1 MISSQTLLA
10 WVDAIGWTLLHFL
23 WQGALLGALY
33 AALRPLCRD
42 VESRY
47 RLGMALLVVMLICP
61 IATLAYLSPGP
72 AVTAALAVA
81 ATALP
86 DVSVV
91 PDGAAAALSTARLET
106 VLPWLV
112 AAWFLGASFI
122 AVRAFAHWRR
132 LSWLVRNASI
142 PLADCSDMLAKLCR
156 RFGISR
162 RVRLLGSMAV
172 DTPMLIGW
180 LRPVILLPIS
190 MLSGFTPSQI
200 ELIIAHELGH
210 VRRWD
215 YLANLMQVVIETV
228 LFYHPVVHWISRDVR
243 DARESCCD
251 DLVLTVADGSPVV
264 YASALAEL
272 EQLRHDGSLAAP
284 ALAASGGVLLERIR
298 RIVGAQSVLYDPLPR
313 SGGWPVFLL
322 VAVGM
327 LAALRLH
334 VPANVTGTLTPAQ
347 AVAVLSGNP
356 RLVEP
361 APVAAAAPSPT
372 LAPPLVVAAPTA
384 APGTNERTAAPLA
397 DATPIIP
404 LARPRIVVAAAAP
417 LPLRAGDIR
426 ERISV
431 LPGLPAPAV
440 ETPDVRSIAPV
451 APAALVRVQPD
462 YPIHEKI
469 RGVTGKVDLQFG
481 IDSAGGVV
489 DVRVLRSSP
498 ENVFD
503 RVAIN
508 ALKQWRFVAGDTA
521 GQVYTQSFAFALGGT
536 PVKAES
542 PCREVIGSHIC
553 RHLAAGE
560 EALPPP

>member
-1 MISSQTLLA
+1 MISSPTLLA
-10 WVDAIGWTLLHFL
+10 WVDAIGWALLHFF
-23 WQGALLGALY
+23 WHGAVLGALY

-42 VESRY
+42 VASRY
-47 RLGMALLVVMLICP
+47 RLGMVLLVTMLLCP
-61 IATLAYLSPGP
+61 VVTLGYLAPGP
-72 AVTAALAVA
+72 VTATAVA
-81 ATALP
+81 AVTALP
-86 DVSVV
+86 DVAVAA
-91 PDGAAAALSTARLET
+91 DGATSALTTARFEAL
-106 VLPWLV
+106 LPWLV
-112 AAWFLGASFI
+112 AAWFLGASII
-122 AVRAFAHWRR
+122 ALRAFTHWRR

-142 PLADCSDMLAKLCR
+142 PLADCSDTLVRLCR
-156 RFGISR
+156 RYGIAR

-215 YLANLMQVVIETV
+215 YLANLLQVVIETV

-251 DLVLTVADGSPVV
+251 DLVLTLADGSPVV

-272 EQLRHDGSLAAP
+272 EQLRHDGGVAAP

-313 SGGWPVFLL
+313 SGGWPVVLL
-322 VAVGM
+322 AAVGM
-327 LAALRLH
+327 LALLRLH
-334 VPANVTGTLTPAQ
+334 APANLTVTPAQ

-361 APVAAAAPSPT
+361 APAVAPAT
-372 LAPPLVVAAPTA
+372 LAPTLVVAAPKTA
-384 APGTNERTAAPLA
+384 LDIEPNAVAQPQPSEAS
-397 DATPIIP
+397 PIIP
-404 LARPRIVVAAAAP
+404 VARPRIVVASAAP

-426 ERISV
+426 ERIAAV
-431 LPGLPAPAV
+431 PAIAAPAT
-440 ETPDVRSIAPV
+440 EAIEVRSNLPR
-451 APAALVRVQPD
+451 ALVRVQPD
-462 YPIHEKI
+462 YPVHEKI
-469 RGVTGKVDLQFG
+469 RGVTGKVDLQFD
-481 IDSAGGVV
+481 IDRDGSVS
-489 DVRVLRSSP
+489 DVRVLQSSP

-503 RVAIN
+503 RVAIA
-508 ALKQWRFVAGDTA
+508 ALKQWRFAASGVA
-521 GQVYTQSFAFALGGT
+521 GQVYTQSFAFSLAGT
-536 PVKAES
+536 AAKTES
-542 PCREVIGSHIC
+542 SCREVIGSHIC
-553 RHLAAGE
+553 RHVAAGD

>member
-1 MISSQTLLA
+1 MISPQTLLA
-10 WVDAIGWTLLHFL
+10 WVDALGWTLLHFL
-23 WQGALLGALY
+23 WQGAALGVLY
-33 AALRPLCRD
+33 AALRPVCRD
-42 VESRY
+42 VASRY
-47 RLGMALLVVMLICP
+47 RLGMALLVAMLLAP
-61 IATLAYLSPGP
+61 VLTLAYLAPG
-72 AVTAALAVA
+72 AESAAAAAAAIVLPDVQVQADAA
-81 ATALP
+81 ATALT
-86 DVSVV
+86 
-91 PDGAAAALSTARLET
+91 TARFEAL
-106 VLPWLV
+106 LPWLV
-112 AAWFLGASFI
+112 AAWFLGASII
-122 AVRAFAHWRR
+122 ALRAFTHWRR

-142 PLADCSDMLAKLCR
+142 PLADCSDMLARLCR
-156 RFGISR
+156 RFGIAR

-215 YLANLMQVVIETV
+215 YLANLLQVVIETV

-251 DLVLTVADGSPVV
+251 DLVLTLADGSPVV

-272 EQLRHDGSLAAP
+272 EQLRHDGALAAP

-313 SGGWPVFLL
+313 SGGWPVVLL

-334 VPANVTGTLTPAQ
+334 APANVTPAQ
-347 AVAVLSGNP
+347 AVAMLSGNP
-356 RLVEP
+356 RLAEP
-361 APVAAAAPSPT
+361 APAAVPTT
-372 LAPPLVVAAPTA
+372 LAPLVVAAPAPVVESTA
-384 APGTNERTAAPLA
+384 AAQPQPTEAAP
-397 DATPIIP
+397 PIVP
-404 LARPRIVVAAAAP
+404 LARPRIVVASAAP
-417 LPLRAGDIR
+417 LPLRASDIR
-426 ERISV
+426 ERIAAV
-431 LPGLPAPAV
+431 PAIPAPAA
-440 ETPDVRSIAPV
+440 EV
-451 APAALVRVQPD
+451 AEASAAAANMPRALVRVQPE
-462 YPIHEKI
+462 YPVHEKI

-481 IDSAGGVV
+481 IERDGSVS
-489 DVRVLRSSP
+489 DVRVLQSSP

-508 ALKQWRFVAGDTA
+508 ALKQWRFAAGGVA
-521 GQVYTQSFAFALGGT
+521 GQVYTQSFAFALAGT
-536 PVKAES
+536 PAKADS
-542 PCREVIGSHIC
+542 SCREVIGSHIC
-553 RHLAAGE
+553 RHVAAGD

>member
-1 MISSQTLLA
+1 MIAPQTLLA
-10 WVDAIGWTLLHFL
+10 WVDALGWTLLHFL
-23 WQGALLGALY
+23 WQGAALGVLY
-33 AALRPLCRD
+33 AALRPFCRD
-42 VESRY
+42 VASRY
-47 RLGMALLVVMLICP
+47 RLGMALLVAMLFSP
-61 IATLAYLSPGP
+61 ILTLAYLAPD
-72 AVTAALAVA
+72 AATVVA
-81 ATALP
+81 AGAVTALP
-86 DVSVV
+86 DVQVQA
-91 PDGAAAALSTARLET
+91 DAAASALTTARFET
-106 VLPWLV
+106 LLPWLV
-112 AAWFLGASFI
+112 AAWFLGASVI
-122 AVRAFAHWRR
+122 ALRAFAHWRR

-142 PLADCSDMLAKLCR
+142 PLADCSEMLARLCR
-156 RFGISR
+156 RFGIAR

-215 YLANLMQVVIETV
+215 YLANLVQVVIETV

-251 DLVLTVADGSPVV
+251 DLVLTLADGSPVV

-272 EQLRHDGSLAAP
+272 EQLRHDGALAAP

-313 SGGWPVFLL
+313 SGGWPVVLL

-334 VPANVTGTLTPAQ
+334 APANVTPAQ
-347 AVAVLSGNP
+347 AVAMLSGNP
-356 RLVEP
+356 RLAEP
-361 APVAAAAPSPT
+361 APAAVPT
-372 LAPPLVVAAPTA
+372 TVAPPLIVAAPKPAAVEPNAAAQPQPTEA
-384 APGTNERTAAPLA
+384 AP
-397 DATPIIP
+397 PIIP
-404 LARPRIVVAAAAP
+404 VARPRIVVASAAP

-426 ERISV
+426 ERIAAV
-431 LPGLPAPAV
+431 PAIPAPAA
-440 ETPDVRSIAPV
+440 EATEASEVRATMPR
-451 APAALVRVQPD
+451 ALVRVQPE
-462 YPIHEKI
+462 YPVHEKI

-481 IDSAGGVV
+481 IERDGSVT
-489 DVRVLRSSP
+489 DVRVLQSSP

-508 ALKQWRFVAGDTA
+508 ALKQWRFAAGGVA
-521 GQVYTQSFAFALGGT
+521 GQVYTQSFAFALAGI
-536 PVKAES
+536 PAKADS
-542 PCREVIGSHIC
+542 SCREVIGSHIC
-553 RHLAAGE
+553 RHVAAGD